1 MKKYFLLP
9 ILLLLFPLFAG
20 DLNLYGIEIGKTNI
34 FEATEKLVKNEF
46 SYDSM
51 VNSCP
56 FFLSKDLIGVAFS
69 YEKYTVTGVAIT
81 TGHQSTVSE
90 IKNYLETIIDSTIT
104 NYNTSDKMTS
114 FNVTGD
120 KYFYYVEITPD
131 FELSINT
138 IYIEASLIEDTYK
151 GIAAVGGFA
160 FGATKEEVIGKLKK
174 DFPLSEISSSQKNEI
189 LVDLVGIDDIKYE
202 KLDIITKLFFIF
214 EKNKLTTISIGFPSI
229 PKEDF
234 YKITNYFINNYD
246 LNYET
251 FNSGR
256 YRYTNEHGNILEYSY
271 HDNTSA
277 TIHIIN
283 KKVLLY

>member
-46 SYDSM
+46 SYNSI
-51 VNSCP
+51 VNGCP
-56 FFLSKDLIGVAFS
+56 FFLSKDLIGVGFS
-69 YEKYTVTGVAIT
+69 YEEHITSVAIT

-104 NYNTSDKMTS
+104 NYNTSDKMTT
-114 FNVTGD
+114 FNITGD

-138 IYIEASLIEDTYK
+138 IYIQALLIKDTYK
-151 GIAAVGGFA
+151 GIAAVGGFV

-174 DFPLSEISSSQKNEI
+174 DFPLSEISSFQKNEI
-189 LVDLVGIDDIKYE
+189 LIDMVGIDDIKYE
-202 KLDIITKLFFIF
+202 ELDIITKLFFIF

-229 PKEDF
+229 PKEAF
-234 YKITNYFINNYD
+234 YKIINTFINNYD
-246 LNYET
+246 LSYNDFYADIFNYK
-251 FNSGR
+251 NDYG
-256 YRYTNEHGNILEYSY
+256 NELSYSY
-271 HDNTSA
+271 RDNTSA
-277 TIHIIN
+277 TLILRNH
-283 KKVLLY
+283 KVLLY